1 MRVDVSRENDT
12 HMIIDPKFHISE
24 FQQLRALAIFFFPP
38 KIKVHIILP
47 DFWGKI
53 AFWNPCVYPDSPTT
67 ALDFFG
73 DFWFSDESRLSRFFD
88 VPDKII
94 LIQVGVEIYPH

>member
-53 AFWNPCVYPDSPTT
+53 AFWNPCVYPATPRQLPLIFSEIFGSLMNPDS
-67 ALDFFG
+67 LDF
-73 DFWFSDESRLSRFFD
+73 STSQT
-88 VPDKII
+88 K
-94 LIQVGVEIYPH
+94 